1 LSERAWHSSSFRL
14 WFSLVHLVFVCK
26 RGVTVIVR
34 VVFGVAVGGTSGVN
48 SVVGC
53 CLCEGWMPMQL
64 IDAYLGLFGSVLSS
78 VYGGAGG
85 DQFLLRTLSR

>member
-1 LSERAWHSSSFRL
+1 ML
-14 WFSLVHLVFVCK
+14 VCK
-26 RGVTVIVR
+26 KGVTVIVR

-78 VYGGAGG
+78 VCGGAVAISSCFARFPAKSLGK
-85 DQFLLRTLSR
+85 DRDFFICIFFFRQL